1 MGSTTLVIAN
11 ENEIAST
18 QEKFHVELIPLETAL
33 CARCRRF
40 EAVMDSEIC
49 GRCMDVLDLT
59 LKSLKHSPL

>member
-1 MGSTTLVIAN
+1 MGSTALVIAD
-11 ENEIAST
+11 ENVLAST
-18 QEKFHVELIPLETAL
+18 EENFCVELIPLEAAL

-40 EAVMDSEIC
+40 EAVLDSEVC